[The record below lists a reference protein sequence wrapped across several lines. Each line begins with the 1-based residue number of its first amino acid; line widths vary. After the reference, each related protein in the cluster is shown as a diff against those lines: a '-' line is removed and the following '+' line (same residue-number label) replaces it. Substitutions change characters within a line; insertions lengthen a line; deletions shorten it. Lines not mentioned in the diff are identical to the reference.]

1 MIRLENITIAYKNI
15 VAVKDISLEIE
26 SGRIYGLV
34 GPNGAGK
41 SSLIKAMVG
50 IISEYNGE
58 IFYEDMLLQKNR
70 HEVKKILGYA
80 PENVELIP
88 YLTGLEYLH
97 MIADIRQLENA
108 EEQILKY
115 FSLLNMEN
123 KKSELINSYSHG
135 MLQKISV
142 AAAMIGMPKVL
153 IFDEAFNGFDPISL
167 YNLKDI
173 LENHTK
179 SGGTIII
186 SSHILE
192 LIEKWCSDIIIM
204 NEGKILGVYGQKFIQ
219 NMKKDTGEDF
229 SQFFVK
235 LIQKNEID

>member
-1 MIRLENITIAYKNI
+1 
-15 VAVKDISLEIE
+15 VK
-26 SGRIYGLV
+26 R
-34 GPNGAGK
+34 
-41 SSLIKAMVG
+41 
-50 IISEYNGE
+50 
-58 IFYEDMLLQKNR
+58 
-70 HEVKKILGYA
+70 ILGYA

-97 MIADIRQLENA
+97 MIADIRKVENA
-108 EEQILKY
+108 EKEILNY

-123 KKSELINSYSHG
+123 KINELINGYSHG

-142 AAAMIGMPKVL
+142 AAAMVGMPKVL

-167 YNLKDI
+167 YNLKEI

-179 SGGTIII
+179 AGGTILI

-204 NEGKILGVYGQKFIQ
+204 NEGKVLGMYEQ
-219 NMKKDTGEDF
+219 NSIKKIKEESGKDF
-229 SQFFVK
+229 NEFFVE
-235 LIQKNEID
+235 LIQENKKSICNE